1 MEGLDSTD
9 FPKNWLSLKSINY
22 STTDMGGGDEEDD
35 RNVIESNTRPFRGNY
50 LDDQGG
56 ISRST
61 EANQNMTCRSFGS
74 EEEAKCPVCSR
85 SFGSMKAM
93 HGHMRCHP
101 ERGWRG
107 ATCPVPPPPS
117 SAKKSASSS
126 SDSLSHASTTTST
139 LVLSDISPSP
149 SHIPRIRKGKR
160 GQKGNIIINS
170 SKKLKMDEKG
180 ASSGSRDDQEDS
192 GNTSNIASWKED
204 LKLGLNY
211 GSEEVERN
219 KKKKKK
225 SRCNSTDKKAS
236 SSSSSDDEEEGHK
249 CKTCKKSFPTGQA
262 LGGHQTIH
270 RRKSAQLVFP
280 EEASWHNATPRVPV
294 GFDLNELPP
303 QFQGRGF

>member
-1 MEGLDSTD
+1 MEGLDSTG

-22 STTDMGGGDEEDD
+22 STTDMAGGDEEDD
-35 RNVIESNTRPFRGNY
+35 RNVIFRGN

-56 ISRST
+56 RSRST
-61 EANQNMTCRSFGS
+61 EANQNMTSRIFGS

-107 ATCPVPPPPS
+107 AKCPVPPPPS

-126 SDSLSHASTTTST
+126 SDSLSHASTTTSS

-149 SHIPRIRKGKR
+149 SHIPWTIKGNR

-170 SKKLKMDEKG
+170 SKKQKMDEKG

-192 GNTSNIASWKED
+192 GTTSNIASWKED

-211 GSEEVERN
+211 GSEEVERK

-225 SRCNSTDKKAS
+225 SRSNSTDKKAS
-236 SSSSSDDEEEGHK
+236 SSSSSSDDEEEEGHK
-249 CKTCKKSFPTGQA
+249 CKTCKKIFPTGQA

-270 RRKSAQLVFP
+270 RRRKSAQLVYP
-280 EEASWHNATPRVPV
+280 EEASWHNATPRVPAY
-294 GFDLNELPP
+294 FDLNELPP
-303 QFQGRGF
+303 EFRAEAPR